1 MAKPKLKFSV
11 KNTESVEKE
20 IQRAAKRLNHKQVE
34 PLVRQGAEVMAD
46 EARSRAPRDSG
57 LLRDSIHTKRQVGDD
72 PPVWLAAVER
82 SPIGGAPHAHLLE
95 HGTVNMQPQPFWRPA
110 FDAVH
115 DDIVRILKSG
125 LQKKVGG
132 E

>member
-57 LLRDSIHTKRQVGDD
+57 LLRDSIHTKRQGADD
-72 PPVWLAAVER
+72 PPVWLAAVDR
-82 SPIGGAPHAHLLE
+82 AQAPHAHLVE